1 MNGNNE
7 QDKYGES
14 DEIDKCCP
22 GALVQVMSTI
32 RYAQHID
39 HLDHDQNGLKI
50 GLKFLDYTEFKINKL
65 KTNINAKIR
74 QI

>member
-1 MNGNNE
+1 
-7 QDKYGES
+7 
-14 DEIDKCCP
+14 
-22 GALVQVMSTI
+22 MSTI